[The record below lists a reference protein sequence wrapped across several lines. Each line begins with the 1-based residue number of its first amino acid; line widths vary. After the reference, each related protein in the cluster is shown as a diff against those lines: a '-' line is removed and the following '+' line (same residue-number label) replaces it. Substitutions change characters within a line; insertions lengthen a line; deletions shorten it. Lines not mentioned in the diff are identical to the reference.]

1 LTAKQIGKLFPIRI
15 VPYKPGW
22 KILFEQEKALLTA
35 VLGVDTALSIEHF
48 GSTAVEGLASK
59 PTIDI
64 LIEVPNLNSETK
76 RVITE
81 KLKTVGYENMYNAE
95 KEEAM
100 TFGKGYGENGICT
113 QTFHV
118 HIRIKSNMPQDEI
131 YFRDYLRENTAVRD
145 EYAKL
150 KYTLAE
156 KYQFNRE
163 KYTQAKTEFVIKHTE
178 QKKVFSDK
186 IQI

>member
-1 LTAKQIGKLFPIRI
+1 
-15 VPYKPGW
+15 
-22 KILFEQEKALLTA
+22 
-35 VLGVDTALSIEHF
+35 
-48 GSTAVEGLASK
+48 
-59 PTIDI
+59 
-64 LIEVPNLNSETK
+64 VPNLSSETK

-81 KLKTVGYENMYNAE
+81 KLQTVGYENMYNAE

-100 TFGKGYGENGICT
+100 TFGKGYDKDGICT

-118 HIRIKSNMPQDEI
+118 HIRIKSNTPQDEI
-131 YFRDYLRENTAVRD
+131 YFRDYLRENSAVRN

-150 KYTLAE
+150 KYTLSE

-178 QKKVFSDK
+178 QKKMSSNQMVK
-186 IQI
+186 PN